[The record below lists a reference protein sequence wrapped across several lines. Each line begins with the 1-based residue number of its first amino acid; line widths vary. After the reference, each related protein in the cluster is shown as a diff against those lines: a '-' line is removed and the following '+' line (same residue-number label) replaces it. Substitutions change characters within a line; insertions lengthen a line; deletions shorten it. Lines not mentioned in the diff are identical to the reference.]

1 MFKNTSKLIK
11 ICAYV
16 FLVGNII
23 REAAQI
29 TIDTSY
35 LNTGE
40 LLGVQSML
48 SMLWACFISF
58 LIATIIYGIGVVIEF
73 FEIHKTSFIEDLTKS
88 TNDVK

>member
-11 ICAYV
+11 ICAYI
-16 FLVGNII
+16 FLIGNIA
-23 REAAQI
+23 REAVQI

-48 SMLWACFISF
+48 SMLWSCFVSF
-58 LIATIIYGIGVVIEF
+58 LIAAIIYGIGVVIEY
-73 FEIHKTSFIEDLTKS
+73 FENNQPSFKEDLTKS
-88 TNDVK
+88 SNDVK